1 MSGADLLFFGALALY
16 MLAFV
21 PPAMRRIA
29 FESSVFARCTRRQ
42 AFDLVSDPNNWP
54 RYVPELSLRSRVRTP
69 VKLGDLIE
77 DRVVWHGVTH
87 DAVERVIAYE
97 PGERFGTQIVG
108 GHGTTGEYE
117 LFAAD
122 GGTLINY
129 RCRATLTL
137 LEAWAGNG
145 FRRGHL
151 AAKLKE
157 ARDPI
162 MDRLK
167 NLLEAEPSTVSV

>member
-1 MSGADLLFFGALALY
+1 MNAGDAVLLALIGIY
-16 MLAFV
+16 LLVFM
-21 PPAMRRIA
+21 PPAMRRIQ
-29 FESSVFARCTRRQ
+29 FQSSVVARCTPME
-42 AFDLVSDPNNWP
+42 AFALVSDPNNWP

-77 DRVVWHGVTH
+77 DRVVWNGVTH

-97 PGERFGTQIVG
+97 PGERFATQVVG

-137 LEAWAGNG
+137 LEAWAGYG

-157 ARDPI
+157 VRDPI
-162 MDRLK
+162 MERIK
-167 NLLEAEPSTVSV
+167 NVLEAEPSPVSV

>member
-1 MSGADLLFFGALALY
+1 MNAGDLLLIGLVAAY
-16 MLAFV
+16 MLVFV
-21 PPAMRRIA
+21 PPAMRRIQ
-29 FESSVFARCTRRQ
+29 FQSSVVARCTPMQ
-42 AFDLVSDPNNWP
+42 AFALVSDPNNWP

-117 LFAAD
+117 LFATD
-122 GGTLINY
+122 GGTLIDY

-137 LEAWAGNG
+137 LEAWVGNG

-151 AAKLKE
+151 AAKLKV

-162 MDRLK
+162 MERIK
-167 NLLEAEPSTVSV
+167 NVLEAEPSPVSV